1 MNFAYGGR
9 TNLMHV
15 FRNSAP
21 RLARLCRCIVLICAL
36 LVPLSPSINGQQNP
50 DPSLLEVISKIQ
62 AIDNHCHDLPAH
74 GPSVQQTQP
83 SDPVGKST
91 PFTAVPL
98 RETNPE
104 WIEAWQDLY
113 GYKYK
118 DRAPEHVGELLTVKE
133 RLIREKGN
141 DYPAWVLDQTRID
154 IALVNAA
161 HLGSGQALPRFR
173 WVPFADGFLFPF
185 DSTDPTGNIQRRR
198 KEIGVDTPPTMWNDY
213 LDRIKQ
219 QLKQW
224 KANGAIAVKFTIAY
238 YRSLEFASVP
248 EADAKRIYE
257 ELDQDTT
264 AKDYRTKNYRTVQD
278 FLFRFVAREAGRAGL
293 PVHIHTGEGG
303 GPYFDTAGSNPL
315 LLEPVLND
323 STLTQTV
330 FVLIHGGFPFDRQVV
345 SLIKKPNVYADFSG
359 QTFSRSAR
367 ELSETLRLWLEWF
380 PQKIF
385 FGTDAFSLAP
395 LRNWEEMAWL
405 SNRKGRRALAIALTN
420 MMKDGDITRD
430 RAEEI
435 ARMVMRENAVN
446 LYGLAQR

>member
-1 MNFAYGGR
+1 MSVNFICVR
-9 TNLMHV
+9 TSI
-15 FRNSAP
+15 SANQF
-21 RLARLCRCIVLICAL
+21 ARLCCSVVLLCAL
-36 LVPLSPSINGQQNP
+36 LIVPSPSINGQQNP
-50 DPSLLEVISKIQ
+50 DPALLEVIGKIQ
-62 AIDNHCHDLPAH
+62 AIDNHCHDLPARN
-74 GPSVQQTQP
+74 PSAQRTQP
-83 SDPVGKST
+83 SDPLGKST
-91 PFTAVPL
+91 SFTAVQL
-98 RETNPE
+98 RETNPG
-104 WIEAWQDLY
+104 WIEAWRNLY
-113 GYKYK
+113 GYKYT
-118 DRAPEHVGELLTVKE
+118 DITPEHVAELLTVKQS
-133 RLIREKGN
+133 LIREKGK

-154 IALVNAA
+154 VALVNAPQ
-161 HLGSGQALPRFR
+161 LGSGQALPRFR

-185 DSTDPTGNIQRRR
+185 DSPDPTGNVQRRR
-198 KEIGVDTPPTMWNDY
+198 KEIGIGTSPTMWSDY

-224 KANGAIAVKFTIAY
+224 KANGAIAIKFQIAY
-238 YRSLEFASVP
+238 YRPLEFASVS

-257 ELDQDTT
+257 QLAQDTT
-264 AKDYRTKNYRTVQD
+264 AKDYGTKDYRTVQN
-278 FLFRFVAREAGRAGL
+278 FLFRFVVREAGRAEL

-315 LLEPVLND
+315 LLESVLND
-323 STLTQTV
+323 PTLTQTI

-359 QTFSRSAR
+359 QTFSRSER

-380 PQKIF
+380 PEKIF

-420 MMKDGDITRD
+420 MMTDGDITRA

-435 ARMVMRENAVN
+435 ARMVMRENAVK
-446 LYGLAQR
+446 LYGLTER